1 MRRLLQ
7 IVAALVIAAGVAYL
21 FVRSAQNTR
30 SEPYTLDADHLRG
43 WTVGLDPAPD
53 ASGVLLA
60 LRPPQALAP
69 RLFQQV
75 FSRAMESLSAPA
87 SPAMALVLQQEFEQA
102 FSSGR
107 VGPGQ
112 LLAAANDAGLQD
124 AAINPVCLAHTR
136 ESTAGATRQL
146 YFAVFRAPAFQAFR
160 AQAATLLEAAG
171 GATSAFDPNAL
182 HPMVI
187 IGASDA
193 GFKRWLPMAGDPQA
207 YCVAPIE
214 TSR

>member
-1 MRRLLQ
+1 MKRLLQ
-7 IVAALVIAAGVAYL
+7 IVAALVIAAGVAWL
-21 FVRSAQNTR
+21 FVRSAQSTR
-30 SEPYTLDADHLRG
+30 SEPYTLGADHLRG
-43 WTVGLDPAPD
+43 WTVALDPAPD
-53 ASGVLLA
+53 ASGVLVA

-87 SPAMALVLQQEFEQA
+87 SPAMPLVLQQEFEQA
-102 FSSGR
+102 FSGR
-107 VGPGQ
+107 VAPDL
-112 LLAAANDAGLQD
+112 LLAAANDAGLAD
-124 AAINPVCLAHTR
+124 AAIDPVCLAHKR

-146 YFAVFRAPAFQAFR
+146 YFALFRTPAFQAFR
-160 AQAATLLEAAG
+160 ARAATLLQAAG

-193 GFKRWLPMAGDPQA
+193 AFRRWLPLGSDPQA
-207 YCVAPIE
+207 YCIAPIE